1 MPVYA
6 LSEELAFPHP
16 SLAEPNGLLAVGGDL
31 SPERLILAYQ
41 NGIFPW
47 YSSGSP
53 ILWWCPSPR
62 PVLFPEDLRVGRSLR
77 KTIRREPY
85 RITMDQAFE
94 DVVQACATIPRPNQ
108 DGTWITAE
116 MQAAYQE
123 LHELGIAHS
132 VEAWEDDSLVGG
144 LYGVSLGGA
153 FFGESMFARRG
164 DASKLAFV
172 RLVLQLASWR
182 FRLIDCQVET
192 EHLHRFG
199 ARDLPLD
206 GFLKRLDSALA
217 LPTRR
222 GQWVFDPLP

>member
-31 SPERLILAYQ
+31 SPERLILAYR

-47 YSSGSP
+47 YSADNP

-62 PVLFPEDLRVGRSLR
+62 PVLLPEDLRIGRSLR

-85 RITMDQAFE
+85 RITMDRAFSE
-94 DVVQACATIPRPNQ
+94 VVEECATVPRPSQ

-116 MQAAYQE
+116 MQAAYRE
-123 LHELGIAHS
+123 LHDLGVAHS
-132 VEAWEDDSLVGG
+132 VEAWEKDDLVGG

-153 FFGESMFARRG
+153 FFGESMFARRP

-172 RLVLQLASWR
+172 RLVGQLAAWG
-182 FRLIDCQVET
+182 FRLVDCQVET

-206 GFLKRLDSALA
+206 DFLERLGHALE
-217 LPTRR
+217 LPTRSGR
-222 GQWVFDPLP
+222 WSFDRST

>member
-31 SPERLILAYQ
+31 SPERLILAYR

-47 YSSGSP
+47 YSGDNP

-62 PVLFPEDLRVGRSLR
+62 PVLFPDDLCVGRSLR
-77 KTIRREPY
+77 KTIRRDPY
-85 RITMDQAFE
+85 RITMDRAFT
-94 DVVQACATIPRPNQ
+94 DVVEECATVPRPGQ
-108 DGTWITAE
+108 EGTWITPE
-116 MQAAYQE
+116 MQAAYVE
-123 LHELGIAHS
+123 LHELGVAHS
-132 VEAWEDDSLVGG
+132 VEAWEEDDLVGG

-153 FFGESMFARRG
+153 FFGESMFARRP
-164 DASKLAFV
+164 DASKIAFV
-172 RLVLQLASWR
+172 RLVLQLSTWG
-182 FRLIDCQVET
+182 FRLVDCQVET

-206 GFLKRLDSALA
+206 DFLEQLGHALE
-217 LPTRR
+217 LPTRP
-222 GQWVFDPLP
+222 GQWAFDRPP